1 MRNKAPAPPGTSGG
15 EGRGR
20 GKPGARVLRAGDRGV
35 EGLGC
40 VPSGQGAGVFS
51 VQSSPGEAHVCELSG
66 VTSLASEPRD
76 RISGVSPGG
85 SAGWRGALSKA
96 CRTDSAPRRP
106 CSGLKSVPPRPTKSM
121 PAWKLR
127 TQS

>member
-1 MRNKAPAPPGTSGG
+1 M
-15 EGRGR
+15 
-20 GKPGARVLRAGDRGV
+20 

-66 VTSLASEPRD
+66 VPSLASEPRD

-85 SAGWRGALSKA
+85 SPVESVSDRLSP
-96 CRTDSAPRRP
+96 SP
-106 CSGLKSVPPRPTKSM
+106 SL
-121 PAWKLR
+121 
-127 TQS
+127 

>member
-1 MRNKAPAPPGTSGG
+1 M
-15 EGRGR
+15 
-20 GKPGARVLRAGDRGV
+20 

-51 VQSSPGEAHVCELSG
+51 VQSSPGKAHVCELSG

-96 CRTDSAPRRP
+96 CGTDSAPRCP
-106 CSGLKSVPPRPTKSM
+106 CSGLKSVPPPPHPHQVHARLEAQNAVLVGK
-121 PAWKLR
+121 
-127 TQS
+127 